1 MDGRLQFE
9 KFRENITRII
19 LWNPYYNSVFS
30 DIDISTL
37 LNPKYLASNDFYKLF
52 VKGDTF
58 KIPIQTG
65 YYAFVDIQALPVGI
79 LTDIP
84 VRNENKPMLNDN
96 ILVLDE
102 ALTRNGLVIAE
113 IYSEM
118 SSEETTYAF
127 TSINTYTVNYRPSET
142 LRYITIKPKLVV
154 PAFAYKTFDQT
165 QWITLAISKGGYKFL
180 TSENFMDFA
189 MKTEYYL
196 VIYVPMF
203 IITIKYLEAPHG

>member
-1 MDGRLQFE
+1 MDGRLLSE
-9 KFRENITRII
+9 KFRENIARII
-19 LWNPYYNSVFS
+19 LWNPYYNTIFT

-37 LNPKYLASNDFYKLF
+37 INSRYLASNDFYKLF

-79 LTDIP
+79 ITDIP
-84 VRNENKPMLNDN
+84 VRDEARAILNDN
-96 ILVLDE
+96 LLVLDE

-113 IYSEM
+113 VFSEM

-127 TSINTYTVNYRPSET
+127 TSINKYTVNYRPSET
-142 LRYITIKPKLVV
+142 LRYITIKPKLVI

-165 QWITLAISKGGYKFL
+165 QWITMAESKGGYRFL
-180 TSENFMDFA
+180 GSDNFRNFA
-189 MKTEYYL
+189 KKTEYYL

-203 IITIKYLEAPHG
+203 IITIKYYEEQIG